1 MSNNRSQRKL
11 CLLPKGAN
19 QGGAALTAS
28 QLSPSLPAQVGNVFG
43 TEVGQGMAF
52 EMAPD
57 VFDGV
62 EFRGVSRQACQNDVA
77 LRPLD
82 IALHHPTAVDGQPIP
97 DHQQSAG
104 NLTTKVA
111 QKLRRLS
118 AFDAAA
124 IEAEVKLPPSDACD
138 DGEFAPSMTENQ
150 LRGLASGSPGPHNT
164 RALRQTAFVHKDK
177 GSLFFQGLFFSAG
190 QVCFFQRAI
199 ATSSRCAAL
208 PAGRWRLQ
216 PIWPNT
222 RQTWPGCKRTPLCR
236 WISSATRGSVQR
248 SLRKPWAWAPCNRAF
263 PSCCRS
269 PGLSLGRRPKGRR
282 FHAVPRTVLRWRS
295 QRNAVGRLTPQ
306 RRATSAWEMPRP
318 RRRIPSRRRC
328 SIPSRSRLVLVIMR
342 EEYVTHLCES
352 Q

>member
-150 LRGLASGSPGPHNT
+150 LRGLASGSQVRTTLGRSDRPLSSTKTRVRSSFRDFFLARAKCVSSNAQSLLRPVAPPCPPGVGDSSPSGPTPARHG
-164 RALRQTAFVHKDK
+164 RDA
-177 GSLFFQGLFFSAG
+177 SAHH
-190 QVCFFQRAI
+190 
-199 ATSSRCAAL
+199 SAA
-208 PAGRWRLQ
+208 
-216 PIWPNT
+216 
-222 RQTWPGCKRTPLCR
+222 
-236 WISSATRGSVQR
+236 GSV
-248 SLRKPWAWAPCNRAF
+248 
-263 PSCCRS
+263 
-269 PGLSLGRRPKGRR
+269 
-282 FHAVPRTVLRWRS
+282 
-295 QRNAVGRLTPQ
+295 
-306 RRATSAWEMPRP
+306 RP
-318 RRRIPSRRRC
+318 RGAASRD
-328 SIPSRSRLVLVIMR
+328 
-342 EEYVTHLCES
+342 H
-352 Q
+352 